1 MILTTSG
8 LGPHEVTAAPV
19 GDDLLS
25 FTLNVS
31 RILLVITI
39 CPLSTLATSDPIGR
53 YGGTQLFTTPQPG
66 GLSVSSCGFSR
77 SSKPLVDT
85 AIHP

>member
-39 CPLSTLATSDPIGR
+39 CPLSTRATIDGR
-53 YGGTQLFTTPQPG
+53 YRVGHNYSPRPSQGG
-66 GLSVSSCGFSR
+66 SVCRAAASAAARSR
-77 SSKPLVDT
+77 SLTLQFTHS
-85 AIHP
+85 

>member
-31 RILLVITI
+31 RILLVIRSALWAPGR
-39 CPLSTLATSDPIGR
+39 PLR

-66 GLSVSSCGFSR
+66 GLSVSSRGFSR

>member
-39 CPLSTLATSDPIGR
+39 CSLSTRAGPLVATVGHNYSPR
-53 YGGTQLFTTPQPG
+53 PSQGG
-66 GLSVSSCGFSR
+66 SVCRAAASAAARSR
-77 SSKPLVDT
+77 SLTLQFTHS
-85 AIHP
+85 

>member
-31 RILLVITI
+31 RILLVTTI
-39 CPLSTLATSDPIGR
+39 CPLSTRATIGR

>member
-39 CPLSTLATSDPIGR
+39 CPLSTRATIGR
-53 YGGTQLFTTPQPG
+53 YGGTQLFTTSQTAGAQCVELRLKPQ
-66 GLSVSSCGFSR
+66 LEAAR
-77 SSKPLVDT
+77 
-85 AIHP
+85 

>member
-39 CPLSTLATSDPIGR
+39 CPLSTPGDHRGVVATVGHNYSPR
-53 YGGTQLFTTPQPG
+53 PSQGG
-66 GLSVSSCGFSR
+66 SVCR
-77 SSKPLVDT
+77 AVE
-85 AIHP
+85 AAR